1 MCRRDTAA
9 SGEAAARD
17 EGRPRDRFR
26 KHCVALHDARG
37 EFLASG
43 EVVVSSRAPVKFV
56 LCLLA

>member
-9 SGEAAARD
+9 SGEAQRST

-26 KHCVALHDARG
+26 KQSVALHDARG

-43 EVVVSSRAPVKFV
+43 EVVVVPGT
-56 LCLLA
+56 